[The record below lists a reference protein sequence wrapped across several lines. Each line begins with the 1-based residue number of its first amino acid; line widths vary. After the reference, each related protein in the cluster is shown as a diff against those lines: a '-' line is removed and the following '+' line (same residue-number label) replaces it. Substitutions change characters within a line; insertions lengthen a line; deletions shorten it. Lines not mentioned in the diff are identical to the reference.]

1 MNPCINY
8 HRPCFFP
15 KIKTDSKGK
24 QRKAYPFENMMT
36 PYDKLKSL
44 PDVEQYLKPEITL
57 ETLDEYAMKVSD
69 NEAADCLQQAWQKLF
84 GLISRQD
91 KTS

>member
-1 MNPCINY
+1 
-8 HRPCFFP
+8 
-15 KIKTDSKGK
+15 
-24 QRKAYPFENMMT
+24 MMT

-57 ETLDEYAMKVSD
+57 ETLDEYAMKMSD
-69 NEAADCLQQAWQKLF
+69 NDAADCLQQARQKLF
-84 GLISRQD
+84 CLISRQD